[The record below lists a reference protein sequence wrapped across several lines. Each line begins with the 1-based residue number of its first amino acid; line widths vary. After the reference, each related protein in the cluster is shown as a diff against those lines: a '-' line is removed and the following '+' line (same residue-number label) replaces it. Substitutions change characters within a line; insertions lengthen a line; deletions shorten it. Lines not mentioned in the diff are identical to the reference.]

1 MIRAILAEYSVTPV
15 LRMAGIDEV
24 SHKMTYA
31 LRLLRCVRSL
41 MALSRHARRVGRCPL
56 MEVKRTRRVHRERV
70 DSALLIRS
78 RHARIVI

>member
-1 MIRAILAEYSVTPV
+1 MAPRLSITPV

-41 MALSRHARRVGRCPL
+41 MAQSVTSLRRTSLVAIGGKAD
-56 MEVKRTRRVHRERV
+56 MQAKSGE
-70 DSALLIRS
+70 S
-78 RHARIVI
+78 

>member
-24 SHKMTYA
+24 PHKMTYA

-41 MALSRHARRVGRCPL
+41 MALSGHVEASAR
-56 MEVKRTRRVHRERV
+56 M
-70 DSALLIRS
+70 SALRGKADI
-78 RHARIVI
+78 AKY